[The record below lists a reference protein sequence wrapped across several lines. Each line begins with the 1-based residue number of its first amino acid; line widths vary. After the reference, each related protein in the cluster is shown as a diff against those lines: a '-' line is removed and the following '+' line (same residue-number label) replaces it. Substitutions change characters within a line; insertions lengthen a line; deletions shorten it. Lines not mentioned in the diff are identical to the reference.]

1 MSMSTSH
8 ALVWLDHHHAKV
20 IRIGGGT
27 NDVAQV
33 HDEQHNTRQH
43 NSAVR
48 TQHEFLGAVCDALVG
63 FEQVMVTGSGQAQT
77 DFRHY
82 VTAHRRALLPVL
94 VGWETVNHPTDGEL
108 VALATTFFHGHD
120 RMIGEHTLA

>member
-1 MSMSTSH
+1 MLTSH

-20 IRIGGGT
+20 IRIGGET
-27 NDVAQV
+27 NAVTRVQEDT
-33 HDEQHNTRQH
+33 HDTRQH

-48 TQHEFLGAVCDALVG
+48 MQHEFFGAVCDALVR
-63 FEQVMVTGSGQAQT
+63 FEQVVVTGSGQAQS

-82 VTAHRRALLPVL
+82 VTTHRSALLSVL

-108 VALATTFFHGHD
+108 VALAATFFHGHD